1 MVDARIEGSRST
13 EPRTAK
19 IGGPAIAAARS
30 ADENTQG
37 FSSLLA
43 SLDHLAIT
51 GLPQMTVPDD
61 KANGANA
68 ALTGQDALLGAQI
81 HAPWM
86 SLVGQTTQLDTQS
99 DADLRLGVATDFLSG
114 RGRAVLLEQ
123 RQALQGNDAG
133 QVDAHAPFAA
143 VDAESDRPKV
153 PVDIAQAAIN
163 VDDSA
168 FAQKANANQDGKHLQ
183 SALQALDEP
192 GAGLRQLDAQ
202 SSKPQTAPHIN
213 LQGMT
218 AVLPQVMA
226 GLKDLLHGGVRQ
238 GQARSNG
245 ESAVDSAQS
254 QSAHTAATAIHASTG
269 AAHASM
275 QGGGHSSTGFDQSSP
290 NQAALPDERAQQVS
304 EQVAFWVHQKTQNAS
319 LSIEHQGKPIEVQV
333 QLNGQQA
340 HIRFAAGDEQAR
352 LLLGSEQSQLRELLQ
367 AQGLE
372 LSGVSVDARSA
383 GQDSGARDGAER
395 GQTRTARVSI
405 EADGGPLAASPMT
418 GAARAGVDLFV

>member
-1 MVDARIEGSRST
+1 MVDARIEGSRGT

-19 IGGPAIAAARS
+19 IGGPAIATARS

-43 SLDHLAIT
+43 SLDHLAVT
-51 GLPQMTVPDD
+51 GLQQMNVPDD
-61 KANGANA
+61 KANSANA
-68 ALTGQDALLGAQI
+68 ALTGQEALLGAQI

-133 QVDAHAPFAA
+133 QADAHAPFVA
-143 VDAESDRPKV
+143 VDADSNRPQV
-153 PVDIAQAAIN
+153 PVDNAQAAISI
-163 VDDSA
+163 DDSA
-168 FAQKANANQDGKHLQ
+168 FAQKANTSHDGKKLQ

-192 GAGLRQLDAQ
+192 GVGLRQLDAQ
-202 SSKPQTAPHIN
+202 SPKPATAPHIS

-226 GLKDLLHGGVRQ
+226 GLKDLLHGVRQ
-238 GQARSNG
+238 GQAGSNA

-269 AAHASM
+269 AAHAGM

-383 GQDSGARDGAER
+383 GQDTGARDGAER
-395 GQTRTARVSI
+395 GQARTARVSI